1 MPEHEKINESG
12 RREAGLPVDRKQ
24 PDPRGIPV
32 ENEIAVP
39 QSEAGPAKGLE
50 IAEILEA
57 SVSAFVTSQG
67 EVRKKSKMDKGA
79 ASDSDGVDVRQ
90 GGVSGRAS
98 AANASDSAQPD
109 AGSDRGAPVDRGFVP
124 AASTGGDRSA
134 MSGRAGSTA
143 AQIELRLPIWESE
156 EVPAVSPN
164 ADLDK
169 LSSNAAHDREEITD
183 EDLIELTIERFKEK
197 LQSGRWTCLQL
208 TQAYLERISRLD
220 GKLNAVLEV
229 NPDAAALAKQL
240 DDNFDEL
247 GSLPLYGV
255 PLLLKDNIDTADRM
269 TTSAGSLALEGRRAK
284 RDAFAVD
291 KLRDAGA
298 ILLGK
303 VNMTEWANYMSD
315 DMPSGYSS
323 RGGQTNNPYGAYPV
337 GGSSTGSAAAVSA
350 NFALGTVG
358 SETSGSIVSPA
369 AAHSVVGIKPTV
381 GLISRSGVVPLS
393 LTQDTLGPI
402 ARTVLDA
409 ALILEAMA
417 FGDEAD
423 ACTLLPQRP
432 VSFLPGRMD
441 LTGRLKV
448 GVVEG
453 FARRLDAETSAVF
466 EQALDGLQAAGIEVK
481 RGLDLPVPEEEE
493 DGTVLRRE
501 FKSAIDAFF
510 AAQPPGQGPEDL
522 AELIEANRAN
532 PQERLRYG
540 QNLLEEAQQA
550 GGSLEDDAY
559 RSSKAG
565 GVRSAGEEGID
576 RALEQYGVHALL
588 FTDYEGSDLAARA
601 GYPLVSVP
609 AGYTES
615 GRPVGLLLSGT
626 AMSDPLLIEIAY
638 RFERATQKRK
648 APKAFR

>member
-1 MPEHEKINESG
+1 MSPHKKTNETG
-12 RREAGLPVDRKQ
+12 RKGAGDPAERKL

-32 ENEIAVP
+32 ENEVAAP
-39 QSEAGPAKGLE
+39 QTDVRFSKGLD

-57 SVSAFVTSQG
+57 SAAAFITDEGWVRKTAGASGSGHPAKKSAGAAKPAAPPARIPEAFSAGAVSA
-67 EVRKKSKMDKGA
+67 
-79 ASDSDGVDVRQ
+79 AS
-90 GGVSGRAS
+90 RAE
-98 AANASDSAQPD
+98 P
-109 AGSDRGAPVDRGFVP
+109 R
-124 AASTGGDRSA
+124 T
-134 MSGRAGSTA
+134 
-143 AQIELRLPIWESE
+143 LLPESE
-156 EVPAVSPN
+156 EVPEALPHP
-164 ADLDK
+164 DRDK
-169 LSSNAAHDREEITD
+169 LRSNAAHDREEIKD
-183 EDLIELTIERFKEK
+183 EDLIELTIEQFKEK

-208 TQAYLERISRLD
+208 TEAYLARIERLD

-255 PLLLKDNIDTADRM
+255 PILLKDNIDTADRM

-284 RDAFAVD
+284 RDAFAVA

-303 VNMTEWANYMSD
+303 VNMTEWANYMSE

-323 RGGQTNNPYGAYPV
+323 RGGQTNNPYGDHPV

-350 NFALGTVG
+350 NFALGTIG

-381 GLISRSGVVPLS
+381 GLISRSGVIPLS

-432 VSFLPGRMD
+432 MSFLPGRME
-441 LTGRLKV
+441 LPGRLKV
-448 GVVEG
+448 GVVSA
-453 FARRLDAETSAVF
+453 FADSLDAETTAVF
-466 EQALDGLQAAGIEVK
+466 ERALGGLEAAGIEVK
-481 RGLDLPVPEEEE
+481 RGLELPAYEDEW

-501 FKSAIDAFF
+501 FKAAIDAFL
-510 AAQPPGQGPEDL
+510 ADQPEGPGDL
-522 AELIEANRAN
+522 AALIEANRAN
-532 PQERLRYG
+532 PQEHLRYG
-540 QNLLEEAQQA
+540 QNLLEESEEA
-550 GGSLEDDAY
+550 GGSLEDDEY
-559 RSSKAG
+559 VSSKER
-565 GVRSAGEEGID
+565 GVRRAGEEGID
-576 RALEQYGVHALL
+576 LALERYGVHALV
-588 FTDYEGSDLAARA
+588 FTDYAGSDLAART

-615 GRPVGLLLSGT
+615 GRPVGLLLSGP
-626 AMSDPLLIEIAY
+626 ALSDPLLIEIAY
-638 RFERATQKRK
+638 RFERATRKRQI
-648 APKAFR
+648 PKAFR